1 MAVCCT
7 LRHAKGEDFWHGSG
21 RDACFELRQL
31 VNSRPI
37 PLPCALLP
45 GMHGR
50 HPGVGPLV
58 RLRQPL
64 PSGRQACK
72 AGNKPGRNLRGN
84 RRGHGPRAEGRPL
97 TAPPIPG
104 RVVQSGPVWAL
115 KVPVLRGSGLRAV
128 GLATAAFPWR
138 RGGHGDFPSRGI
150 NKCINKFED
159 SSLTHEP
166 NPSPPK
172 RIRRV
177 GGGLRP
183 LEGIQLPAFGGLGV
197 FAGSLSSFIRL
208 MAVPQGVPDA
218 VCQDLPWC
226 LVLVALHVRSGYL
239 LHVLLRGLRSLL
251 HPPGQ
256 SFTAAELRQGLRG
269 EPWRLGRGQFRLLEP
284 SAKALQLRCLLPD
297 QGLQV
302 GIRLRRRDGPTDGST
317 PRLSESFGGLADLLG
332 VKRFMAQKTESKN
345 TLPERGRGR
354 GKPTVTS
361 TVRLNRPPLFPHPN

>member
-1 MAVCCT
+1 MEAASPTRSHIVHDRAASAATALSSGAVAAFQMCTRARGDTYACGPGWASPQLGNAPVEGRHNPGDQSQILRCADGRRPSAQPGCRVAVGCT
-7 LRHAKGEDFWHGSG
+7 LRHAEGEYFRQGPG
-21 RDACFELRQL
+21 PDACFELRQL

-45 GMHGR
+45 RMHGR
-50 HPGVGPLV
+50 HPWVGPLV

-84 RRGHGPRAEGRPL
+84 RRGHRPRAAGRPP
-97 TAPPIPG
+97 TALPTPS

-128 GLATAAFPWR
+128 GLAAAAFPRR

-150 NKCINKFED
+150 NPFED

-166 NPSPPK
+166 NSSPPK

-183 LEGIQLPAFGGLGV
+183 LEGIQLPAFGGFGI

-208 MAVPQGVPDA
+208 VAVPQGVPDT
-218 VCQDLPWC
+218 VRQDLPGC
-226 LVLVALHVRSGYL
+226 LVLVALHVRSG
-239 LHVLLRGLRSLL
+239 
-251 HPPGQ
+251 
-256 SFTAAELRQGLRG
+256 
-269 EPWRLGRGQFRLLEP
+269 
-284 SAKALQLRCLLPD
+284 
-297 QGLQV
+297 
-302 GIRLRRRDGPTDGST
+302 
-317 PRLSESFGGLADLLG
+317 
-332 VKRFMAQKTESKN
+332 
-345 TLPERGRGR
+345 
-354 GKPTVTS
+354 
-361 TVRLNRPPLFPHPN
+361 